1 VAQDFYNNFGFGES
15 DTTITSID
23 LAGVNMVAVK
33 GLIGRTEKLNEQN
46 RELLFQVSNQQ
57 EMIEN
62 QQSEI
67 DQLKETVNRLLK
79 VVEPE
84 P

>member
-1 VAQDFYNNFGFGES
+1 MAQDFYNNFGFGES
-15 DTTITSID
+15 DTTITSIY

>member
-1 VAQDFYNNFGFGES
+1 MAQDFYNNFGFGES

-33 GLIGRTEKLNEQN
+33 GLIGRTAKLNEQN
-46 RELLFQVSNQQ
+46 RELLLHVS
-57 EMIEN
+57 N

-67 DQLKETVNRLLK
+67 DQLKEMMNKLIDNM
-79 VVEPE
+79 EQE
-84 P
+84 